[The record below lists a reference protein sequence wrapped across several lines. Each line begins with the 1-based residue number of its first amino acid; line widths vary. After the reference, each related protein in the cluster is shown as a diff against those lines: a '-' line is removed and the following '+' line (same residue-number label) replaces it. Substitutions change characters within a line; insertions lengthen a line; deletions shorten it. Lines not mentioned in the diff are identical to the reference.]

1 MKDRTINVEA
11 DELVYRAAFAVQRNG
26 YIIKTAKGD
35 EKDLGTRFNRTTI
48 IKQME
53 GRGRILGED
62 YTLESYPTAEPASHS
77 IQIIKSTI
85 RRLQKLGK
93 PVFWLSPSNKSN
105 FRNSVAVTP
114 GPRGVGYKAGR
125 PPRPLNYQ
133 AVRDYMIEH
142 WDAQEIDG
150 YEADDALSMF
160 QTETS
165 IAAHIDKDISM
176 VPGNHINWVTMEQYY
191 CPYGIGTVEL
201 VVSADKKKKK
211 LLGRGHKFFF
221 VQLLTG
227 DNTDNIPGVGG
238 YGNVKA
244 YNVLQDKSLT
254 HEDCLA
260 IVVNIYKEKH
270 PETWKERLL
279 EVADL
284 LWMVEADRRT
294 GRQVVLDLLTKVGDI

>member
-1 MKDRTINVEA
+1 MKTRIINVEA

-26 YIIKTAKGD
+26 YIVKSVKGG
-35 EKDLGTRFNRTTI
+35 EKDLGTKFNRTTI

-53 GRGRILGED
+53 DRHRKLGED

-85 RRLQKLGK
+85 RRLQKLGE

-114 GPRGVGYKAGR
+114 GPRGPGYKAGR

-133 AVRDYMIEH
+133 PVRDYMIEH
-142 WDAQEIDG
+142 WDATEIDG
-150 YEADDALSMF
+150 YEADDALGIY

-191 CPYGIGTVEL
+191 CPEGIGTL
-201 VVSADKKKKK
+201 DLDGRK
-211 LLGRGHKFFF
+211 LIGRGHKFFF
-221 VQLLTG
+221 AQLLTG

-238 YGNVKA
+238 FGSVKA
-244 YNVLQDKSLT
+244 YKLLQDNSLT
-254 HEDCLA
+254 HKDCMA
-260 IVVNIYKEKH
+260 IVRDVYEDKH
-270 PETWKERLL
+270 PDTWRERLL

-284 LWMVEADRRT
+284 LWIVQPDRRI
-294 GRQVVLDLLTKVGDI
+294 GREVVLELLGE